1 MQENHDK
8 ETLEKL
14 YTCDLSKNFFEAATK
29 EKPNKPNKEN
39 PNM

>member
-8 ETLEKL
+8 ETLVKL

-29 EKPNKPNKEN
+29 ENLQT
-39 PNM
+39 